1 MKPHPKL
8 IIFDLDGV
16 IFRGQYLLR
25 LSRHLGLLV
34 YLRNLFKCL
43 LYDMGM
49 LPIDTL
55 LVDVYGGFKGMPMSI
70 IRRVY
75 DEMPLIVGAK
85 ETIEGLKARG
95 CEVIIVSSGVPD
107 FLVRDI
113 AERLGADLG
122 FGLEVAVSG
131 DALSGE
137 VGGVLANAGGKDGF
151 VEQLLRDKGLGWE
164 EAVVVADDPN
174 NLSIMKRAGVSIG
187 VNASYTVR
195 KSATYLVDS
204 GDLRDVIGLLEVG
217 YEAAD
222 VWKHWLQDA
231 RRKLIH
237 IFAAAVPFAAGLA
250 PTLTLAFLCT
260 AVAIYSISEWIRLN
274 GRVFPLVGH
283 ITVSCI
289 RSEEKRYFVLAP
301 ITLTLGIVISLVLF
315 SYEVSAAVIL
325 ILAFADSAAA
335 LVGRAWGTR
344 RIPYNRSKSLQGSMA
359 AFMVAYLCTA
369 IYFPIAVSI
378 TAAFVSTFIES
389 LPIGDDNI
397 TIPVGTGIV
406 LTAMVG

>member
-55 LVDVYGGFKGMPMSI
+55 LGGVYRGFKGMPMSTV
-70 IRRVY
+70 RQVY
-75 DEMPLIVGAK
+75 DEMPLIAGAK
-85 ETIEGLKARG
+85 ETVKGLKARG

-122 FGLEVAVSG
+122 FGLEAAVSG

-137 VGGVLANAGGKDGF
+137 VGGVLANAGGKDAF
-151 VEQLLRDKGLGWE
+151 VERLLRDKGLGWE

-174 NLSIMKRAGVSIG
+174 NLNIMEKAGISVG
-187 VNASYTVR
+187 VNACYTIR
-195 KSATYLVDS
+195 RSATFLVDS
-204 GDLRDVIGLLEVG
+204 GDLREVVDLLAVG
-217 YEAAD
+217 YKAAD
-222 VWKHWLQDA
+222 VWEHWLQDA

-237 IFAAAVPFAAGLA
+237 VFAAAVPFAAGLA
-250 PTLTLAFLCT
+250 PTLILVSLCV
-260 AVAIYSISEWIRLN
+260 AIAIYSISEWIRLN
-274 GRVFPLVGH
+274 GKIFPLVGH

-301 ITLTLGIVISLVLF
+301 ITLTLGIIISLILF
-315 SYEVSAAVIL
+315 SYEVSVAVIL

-335 LVGRAWGTR
+335 LAGRAWGTR

-359 AFMVAYLCTA
+359 AFMVACLCTA
-369 IYFPIAVSI
+369 IYFPIVVSI
-378 TAAFVSTFIES
+378 AAAFVSTFIES

-406 LTAMVG
+406 LTTMVG